1 MRQFDEH
8 TITEAVIERLA
19 KTQNARL
26 RTVMSALV
34 GHLHDFVRE
43 VQLTEAEWRT
53 AIDFLTRVGQK
64 SDDKRQEF
72 ILLSDT
78 LGVSILVDAINHR
91 QPKGVTE
98 TTVLGPFY
106 VENPPEQPL
115 GADISGGLQG
125 EKLFIE
131 GKVHSPSGKPVAG
144 AAVDVWHSDNEGY
157 YDVQRNDLSGPAL
170 RARFRTDQNGRFW
183 FWTIMPRSY
192 PVPHDGPVGEML
204 RVTERHP
211 FRPAHVHFR
220 IEAPEFETLVTHVFV
235 AGDPYLESDAVFAVK
250 ESLIAEFP
258 QMPPGVAPDGTEMKQ
273 PWRCLNYRFGLK
285 PIVEAAEHVSC

>member
-8 TITEAVIERLA
+8 TITEAVIQRFCE
-19 KTQNARL
+19 TGNARL

-34 GHLHDFVRE
+34 RHLHDFVRE
-43 VQLTEAEWRT
+43 VEPTEAEWRT
-53 AIDFLTRVGQK
+53 AIDFLTRVGKK
-64 SDDKRQEF
+64 SDEKRQEF

-91 QPKGVTE
+91 QPQGATE

-106 VENPPEQPL
+106 LENPPEQPL
-115 GADISGGLQG
+115 GADIAPELPG

-131 GKVHSPSGKPVAG
+131 GDVHSLSGAPVAG
-144 AAVDVWHSDNEGY
+144 AAVDVWHSDSEGF
-157 YDVQRNDLSGPAL
+157 YDVQRNDLPEPAL
-170 RARFRTDQNGRFW
+170 RARFRTNSKGRFW

-204 RVTERHP
+204 QATGRHP

-258 QMPPGVAPDGTEMKQ
+258 QMPAGLAPDGKEMKE
-273 PWRCLNYRFGLK
+273 PWRYLHYRFGLK
-285 PIVEAAEHVSC
+285 PLAGG

>member
-1 MRQFDEH
+1 MRQFNEH
-8 TITEAVIERLA
+8 TITEAVIERF
-19 KTQNARL
+19 TESGNARL

-34 GHLHDFVRE
+34 RHLHDFVRE
-43 VQLTEAEWRT
+43 VELTEAEWRT

-91 QPKGVTE
+91 QPKGATE

-106 VENPPEQPL
+106 VENAPEQPL
-115 GADISGGLQG
+115 GANISPGLGG
-125 EKLFIE
+125 EKLFVE
-131 GKVHSPSGKPVAG
+131 GDVHTLSGAPVAG
-144 AAVDVWHSDNEGY
+144 AVVDVWHSDSEGY
-157 YDVQRNDLSGPAL
+157 YDVQRNDLSEPAL
-170 RARFRTDQNGRFW
+170 RARFRTNPKGRFW

-204 RVTERHP
+204 QASGRHP

-220 IEAPEFETLVTHVFV
+220 IEAPGFEPLVTHVFV
-235 AGDPYLESDAVFAVK
+235 DGDPYLESDAVFAVK
-250 ESLIAEFP
+250 ESLIAKFP
-258 QMPPGVAPDGTEMKQ
+258 HMPPGTAPDGTEMKE
-273 PWRCLNYRFGLK
+273 PWRYLNYQFGLK
-285 PIVEAAEHVSC
+285 PLASG

>member
-8 TITEAVIERLA
+8 TITEAVIQRFCE
-19 KTQNARL
+19 TGNARL

-34 GHLHDFVRE
+34 RHLHDFVRE
-43 VQLTEAEWRT
+43 VEPTEAEWRT
-53 AIDFLTRVGQK
+53 AIDFLTRVGKK
-64 SDDKRQEF
+64 SDEKRQEF

-91 QPKGVTE
+91 QPKGATE

-106 VENPPEQPL
+106 LENPPEQPL
-115 GADISGGLQG
+115 GADIAPELPG

-131 GKVHSPSGKPVAG
+131 GDVHSLSGAPVAG
-144 AAVDVWHSDNEGY
+144 AAVDVWHSDSEGF
-157 YDVQRNDLSGPAL
+157 YDVQRNDLPEPAL
-170 RARFRTDQNGRFW
+170 RARFRTNSKGRFW

-204 RVTERHP
+204 QATGRHP

-258 QMPPGVAPDGTEMKQ
+258 QMPAGLAPDGKEMKE
-273 PWRCLNYRFGLK
+273 PWRYLHYRFGLK
-285 PIVEAAEHVSC
+285 PLAGG